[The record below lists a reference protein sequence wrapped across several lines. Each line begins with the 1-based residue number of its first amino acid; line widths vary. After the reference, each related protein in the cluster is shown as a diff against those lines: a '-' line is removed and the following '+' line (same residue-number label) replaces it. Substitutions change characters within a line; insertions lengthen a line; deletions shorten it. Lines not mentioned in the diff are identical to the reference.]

1 MRSDEPATRDNL
13 NALADHYRFD
23 AATRERALTLAR
35 ILPDSWQWQ
44 RFLDRTL
51 LVLAVMMLASAVI
64 FWIAF
69 NWNGMGRF
77 FKLALVEG
85 ALVAA
90 VIFAALQKP
99 RTLAS
104 QAGLLLSTLLVGP
117 VLALVGQTYQTGA
130 DTYELFAVWATLT
143 LPWVALSR
151 WRIAWCVWVVI
162 ANVGMQLYFAN
173 VWRPQ
178 GFSFFDSHGLL
189 AHVLLN
195 GALLWLAEAWGR
207 KSLFGDHASL
217 ERLLALFTLVAAV
230 FAYGNAIHDSASGI
244 VALVSILVVA
254 GISIAYRY
262 WRLDVLILAMWS
274 TASIGMVV
282 TTLGRVL
289 HGGGAGAFLL
299 TGMVVIGLSAG
310 AAVWL
315 RTVLR
320 TQRSTDRGVA

>member
-1 MRSDEPATRDNL
+1 MKSDAPATRENL
-13 NALADHYRFD
+13 TAIADYRQFD

-35 ILPDSWQWQ
+35 VLPDSWQWQ
-44 RFLDRTL
+44 RFLDRTM
-51 LVLAVMMLASAVI
+51 LVLAVMMLAAAVI

-77 FKLALVEG
+77 LKLALVEG

-104 QAGLLLSTLLVGP
+104 QAGLLLATLLVGP

-130 DTYELFAVWATLT
+130 DTYELFAVWAALT

-173 VWRPQ
+173 VWRPL

-189 AHVLLN
+189 AHTLLN

-217 ERLLALFTLVAAV
+217 ERLLALFTLTAAT
-230 FAYGNAIHDSASGI
+230 FTYGHAIHNTGGVQS
-244 VALVSILVVA
+244 LMVSIFVCAAIGVT
-254 GISIAYRY
+254 YRL

-274 TASIGMVV
+274 VALISMVIA
-282 TTLGRVL
+282 TLMRAV
-289 HGGGAGAFLL
+289 HGGGAGLFLL
-299 TGMVVIGLSAG
+299 MGLVVIGLSAG
-310 AAVWL
+310 AALWL
-315 RTVLR
+315 RNLLQ
-320 TQRSTDRGVA
+320 TQQTSERGAA